1 MDEQTEANLNK
12 NVKKQSEHRAQKPQL
27 TEGTSQ
33 LMAANRRL
41 KAVEEELRKS
51 RRRYKTI
58 FEGIINAVAVYGAVD
73 GGRDFIFRNIN
84 PAAEKMEKKKKEVV
98 LGKSVL
104 ELFPAVK
111 QFGLFEVL
119 QEVYRTGRPKHFSE
133 TRHSNGLITAWRE
146 NYVFKLPN
154 GNVVVSYEDI
164 TNRKRAE
171 EARIEEHNLLRT
183 LIDTLPDTIYVKDTK
198 SRFVIA
204 NVEVARRLGADDPDE
219 LIGKTDFDFF
229 PDQIASNYYSDE
241 RKIIA
246 SGESI
251 ISKEERLVNKT
262 TGETMWNLATKVP
275 WRDSSG
281 NIVGIIGIGRDITER
296 KNFEQQLKSA
306 NQQLLASEQQLKAVN
321 QQLHASEQ
329 QLKAANQQLRALN
342 EQLMVDEQQLKAVN
356 QQLQASEQQLK
367 AANQQLRAL
376 NEQLMADEQQLKAA
390 NQQLLAS
397 EQQLRAANQQLKAT
411 EEELRKSRRRYKM
424 IFESTVDGM
433 AIYEVID
440 EGSDFILRNLNPA
453 GEKIEKIKKDD
464 VVGKSIIEVFPAV
477 KQSGLFEVL
486 QRVWTSSESEHYPSC
501 LYKDDVIVGWRENY
515 VFKLPSGEIVVMF
528 EDVTEKVKAEKQLK
542 EYQDKLKFLAS
553 ELSLTE
559 DRERRRIATEL
570 HDRIS
575 QSLVISKVKL
585 QAIREIVD
593 SPDILHV
600 INEVSDSLSRAIDD
614 ARSLTFDLS
623 SPILHEL
630 GLEAAVYEWLREQIK
645 QKHGIAFE
653 FDDDLKPKPLEEDIR
668 SLLFRDIKEVLV
680 NVVKHAKADN
690 VRVSIRRAG
699 HQIRI
704 IVEDDGVGLSV
715 SEVTSRPTRTGGF
728 GLFSIRERL
737 EPLGGRLEIVS
748 ELNQGCRVTI
758 FAPLKEMEIVD
769 EV

>member
-1 MDEQTEANLNK
+1 MGEQTEANSGK
-12 NVKKQSEHRAQKPQL
+12 NVKKQSEHPLPKPQL
-27 TEGTSQ
+27 TEGTRQ

-51 RRRYKTI
+51 RRRYKAI
-58 FEGIINAVAVYGAVD
+58 FEGMMNAVAVYGAVD
-73 GGRDFIFRNIN
+73 GGKDFIFRNIN
-84 PAAEKMEKKKKEVV
+84 PAAEKLEKKKKEDI

-104 ELFPAVK
+104 EVLPAVK

-119 QEVYRTGRPKHFSE
+119 QEVYQTGRPKHFSE
-133 TRHSNGLITAWRE
+133 TRHSDGLITAWRE

-154 GNVVVSYEDI
+154 SNVVVSYEDV
-164 TNRKRAE
+164 TERKRAE

-183 LIDTLPDTIYVKDTK
+183 LIDALPDSIYVKDTK

-204 NVEVARRLGADDPDE
+204 NVEVARRLGADDPEE

-229 PDQIASNYYSDE
+229 PEQAASVYYSDE
-241 RKIIA
+241 QKIIA
-246 SGESI
+246 SGEPL
-251 ISKEERLVNKT
+251 ISKEEKVANKA
-262 TGETMWNLATKVP
+262 TGEAMWNLATKVP

-281 NIVGIIGIGRDITER
+281 NIVGIIGVGRDITER
-296 KNFEQQLKSA
+296 KNFEQQLKAA
-306 NQQLLASEQQLKAVN
+306 NQQLLAS
-321 QQLHASEQ
+321 
-329 QLKAANQQLRALN
+329 
-342 EQLMVDEQQLKAVN
+342 EQQLKAVN

-397 EQQLRAANQQLKAT
+397 EQQLRATNQQLRAT
-411 EEELRKSRRRYKM
+411 EEELRKSRQRYKM
-424 IFESTVDGM
+424 IFEGTVDGI
-433 AIYEVID
+433 AVYEVTD
-440 EGSDFILRNLNPA
+440 EGEDFILRSLNPA
-453 GEKIEKIKKDD
+453 GEKIEKIKRED
-464 VVGKSIIEVFPAV
+464 VVDKNITKAFPDI
-477 KQSGLFEVL
+477 KQSGLLEVL
-486 QRVWTSSESEHYPSC
+486 QRVCTGDSSEHSPSC
-501 LYKDDVIVGWRENY
+501 VYRDDAIVGWRENY

-542 EYQDKLKFLAS
+542 EYQTKLKFLAS

-593 SPDILHV
+593 SPDILNV
-600 INEVSDSLSRAIDD
+600 LNEVSDSLSRAIGD

-668 SLLFRDIKEVLV
+668 SLLFRDIQEVLI

-690 VRVSIRRAG
+690 VRVSIHRAG
-699 HQIRI
+699 HQIRVT
-704 IVEDDGVGLSV
+704 VEDDGVGLSV

-737 EPLGGRLEIVS
+737 EPLGGRLEIASDV
-748 ELNQGCRVTI
+748 NQGCKVTI